1 MPDARLP
8 SNDLL
13 AALAR
18 IFPRERLLT
27 HAGALAP
34 YESDG
39 LTTFR
44 GRPRAVVL
52 AETQDEVV
60 ETVRR
65 CHESGIPFMAR
76 GSGTSLSGGAV
87 PVEDGIVIALNRLNR
102 ILRIDP
108 DARVAVVEPGVVNL
122 DVTTAAARHRLY
134 YAPDPSSQSIC
145 TIGGNVAFNSGGAHC
160 FRHGMT
166 ANHVLGLKAVLPDGT
181 VVQLGG
187 DTVELVGPDL
197 VGLFVGSE
205 GLFGIA
211 LEITLRLVPRPEA
224 YQTLL
229 AAYASLQA
237 AGDAVSRIIAE
248 GLLPGAMEIMDRLAI
263 DAAEAAVD
271 AGYPPGAAAILIVE
285 LEGDAVE
292 VEAEFARLMDVIHAS
307 GATAVRVATDATDR
321 ARIWKGRKCAFSA
334 VGRISPDFIV
344 QDGVVPRTRL
354 GEALSRIEELSAAQG
369 VRVANVFHAGDG
381 NLHPLILFDGREP
394 GALARA
400 ERLAADILRL
410 CIELGGS
417 ITGEHGV
424 GLEKRGFLGE
434 MYAEDDVAFMRRVH
448 AAIDPKQLANR
459 GKMLGASPGS
469 HSAHGLHPLERAGVI
484 SRV

>member
-1 MPDARLP
+1 MEQTVNFLE
-8 SNDLL
+8 
-13 AALAR
+13 ALVGR
-18 IFPRERLLT
+18 FGRRVLT
-27 HAGALAP
+27 EAGALAP

-44 GRPRAVVL
+44 ARPRAVVL
-52 AETQDEVV
+52 AETGDEVI
-60 ETVRR
+60 ETVRL
-65 CHESGIPFMAR
+65 CSQAGVPFMAR

-87 PVEDGIVIALNRLNR
+87 PIQDGIVIALNRLNR
-102 ILRIDP
+102 VLRVDP
-108 DARVAVVEPGVVNL
+108 DARIAVVEPGVVNL
-122 DVTTAAARHRLY
+122 DVTAAAAPHGLY

-166 ANHVLGLKAVLPDGT
+166 ANHVLGIKAVLPDGE

-187 DTVELVGPDL
+187 AGMESVGPDL
-197 VGLFVGSE
+197 TGMFVGSE

-224 YQTLL
+224 YQTVL
-229 AAYASLQA
+229 AAYVSLQA
-237 AGDAVSRIIAE
+237 AGDAVSRIIAA

-285 LEGDAVE
+285 LEGDAPEVAVE
-292 VEAEFARLMDVIHAS
+292 FTRLMDVITAS
-307 GATAVRVATDATDR
+307 GATTTRVASDAADR

-354 GEALSRIEELSAAQG
+354 GEALARIEQLSRAHG

-381 NLHPLILFDGREP
+381 NLHPLILFDGREA
-394 GALARA
+394 GALDRA
-400 ERLAADILRL
+400 EALAADILRL
-410 CIELGGS
+410 CIALGGS

-424 GLEKRGFLGE
+424 GLEKRGFLSE
-434 MYAEDDVAFMRRVH
+434 MYSPEDMAFMHRLRASV
-448 AAIDPKQLANR
+448 DPQQIANR
-459 GKMLGASPGS
+459 GKMLGGGHAAPS
-469 HSAHGLHPLERAGVI
+469 HGLHPLERAGVI
-484 SRV
+484 WRV

>member
-1 MPDARLP
+1 MEPDALLP
-8 SNDLL
+8 
-13 AALAR
+13 ALAR
-18 IFPRERLLT
+18 IFPAPRLLT
-27 HAGALAP
+27 RPGALAP

-44 GRPRAVVL
+44 ARPRAVVL
-52 AETQDEVV
+52 AESQHEVV
-60 ETVRR
+60 ETVRL
-65 CHESGIPFMAR
+65 CHRAGVPFMAR

-102 ILRIDP
+102 IIRLDP
-108 DARVAVVEPGVVNL
+108 EARLAIVEPGVVNL
-122 DVTTAAARHRLY
+122 DVTAAAEPQGLY
-134 YAPDPSSQSIC
+134 YAPDPSSQSVC

-166 ANHVLGLKAVLPDGT
+166 ANHVLAMKVVLPDGE
-181 VVQLGG
+181 VVRLGSG
-187 DTVELVGPDL
+187 SVEHVGPDL
-197 VGLFVGSE
+197 TGLFIGSE

-211 LEITLRLVPRPEA
+211 LEITLRLIPRPDA
-224 YQTLL
+224 YRTLL

-237 AGDAVSRIIAE
+237 AGDAVSLIVRS

-285 LEGDAVE
+285 LEGDAEE
-292 VEAEFARLMDVIHAS
+292 VEADFSRLMRLITES
-307 GATAVRVATDATDR
+307 GAGATRTASDADDR

-354 GEALSRIEELSAAQG
+354 GEALAGIQELSAAHG
-369 VRVANVFHAGDG
+369 LRVANVFHAGDG
-381 NLHPLILFDGREP
+381 NLHPLILFDGREA

-400 ERLAADILRL
+400 EALAADILRM
-410 CIELGGS
+410 CIRLGGS
-417 ITGEHGV
+417 ITGEHGI
-424 GLEKRGFLGE
+424 GLEKRIFLEE
-434 MYAEDDVAFMRRVH
+434 MYAEEDVAFMQRLRQS
-448 AAIDPKQLANR
+448 IDPSEIANR
-459 GKMLGASPGS
+459 GKMLGGGAPAAM
-469 HSAHGLHPLERAGVI
+469 AHGLHPLERAGVI

>member
-1 MPDARLP
+1 MADVE
-8 SNDLL
+8 SQSSDLL
-13 AALAR
+13 VALAR
-18 IFPRERLLT
+18 IFPAERLLT
-27 HAGALAP
+27 QAGALAP

-39 LTTFR
+39 LTTYR

-60 ETVRR
+60 NTVRL
-65 CHESGIPFMAR
+65 CHGAGVPFMAR

-102 ILRIDP
+102 ILRLDP
-108 DARVAVVEPGVVNL
+108 AARIAVVEPGVVNL
-122 DVTTAAARHRLY
+122 DVTTAAAPDGLY

-166 ANHVLGLKAVLPDGT
+166 ANHVLGIKAVLPDGV
-181 VVQLGG
+181 VVQLGSDG
-187 DTVELVGPDL
+187 IEQVGPDL

-224 YQTLL
+224 YHTLL

-237 AGDAVSRIIAE
+237 AGDAVSCIIAS

-271 AGYPPGAAAILIVE
+271 SGYPPGAAAILIVE
-285 LEGDAVE
+285 LEGDAAE
-292 VEAEFARLMDVIHAS
+292 VNAEFTRLSDVIHAS
-307 GATAVRVATDATDR
+307 GATAVRVAIDAADR

-354 GEALSRIEELSAAQG
+354 GEALARIEQLSAAHG

-394 GALARA
+394 GALERA

-424 GLEKRGFLGE
+424 GLEKRSFLGE
-434 MYAEDDVAFMRRVH
+434 MYAEDDVAFMRRLH

-459 GKMLGASPGS
+459 GKMLGPADASHGG
-469 HSAHGLHPLERAGVI
+469 HGLHPLEKAGVI

>member
-1 MPDARLP
+1 MTTHEFLSA
-8 SNDLL
+8 L
-13 AALAR
+13 AA
-18 IFPRERLLT
+18 IVPVNRLLT
-27 HAGALAP
+27 APGALAP

-44 GRPRAVVL
+44 ARPRAVVL
-52 AETQDEVV
+52 ADTQDEVIA
-60 ETVRR
+60 TVRL
-65 CHESGIPFMAR
+65 CHRAGVPFMAR

-87 PVEDGIVIALNRLNR
+87 PVADGVVIALNRLTR
-102 ILRIDP
+102 IMRIDP
-108 DARVAVVEPGVVNL
+108 AARLAVVEPGVVNL
-122 DVTTAAARHRLY
+122 DVTTAAASHGLY
-134 YAPDPSSQSIC
+134 YAPDPSSQSVC

-166 ANHVLGLKAVLPDGT
+166 ANHVLGLKAVLPEGD
-181 VVQLGG
+181 VVHLGG
-187 DTVELVGPDL
+187 ESVEDVGPDL
-197 VGLFVGSE
+197 TGMFVGSE

-229 AAYASLQA
+229 AAYATLQA
-237 AGDAVSRIIAE
+237 AGDAVSQIIAA

-271 AGYPPGAAAILIVE
+271 AGYPAGADAILIVE
-285 LEGDAVE
+285 LEGDAAE
-292 VEAEFARLMDVIHAS
+292 VAADFAQLRDVISAS
-307 GATAVRVATDATDR
+307 GATTTRLATDAADR

-354 GEALSRIEELSAAQG
+354 GEALARIQELSREHG

-381 NLHPLILFDGREP
+381 NLHPLILFDGRVG
-394 GALARA
+394 GALERA
-400 ERLAADILRL
+400 EALAADILRL
-410 CIELGGS
+410 CIALGGS

-424 GLEKRGFLGE
+424 GLEKRSFLAE
-434 MYAEDDVAFMRRVH
+434 MYGAEDVAFMTRLRD
-448 AAIDPKQLANR
+448 AIDPRQLANR
-459 GKMLGASPGS
+459 GKMLGDAAATASR
-469 HSAHGLHPLERAGVI
+469 GLHPLERAGVI

>member
-1 MPDARLP
+1 MLPDA
-8 SNDLL
+8 LL
-13 AALAR
+13 DGLAR
-18 IFPRERLLT
+18 IFPADRLLT
-27 HAGALAP
+27 RAGALAP

-44 GRPRAVVL
+44 ARPRAVVL
-52 AETQDEVV
+52 ADTQADVI
-60 ETVRR
+60 ETVRL
-65 CHESGIPFMAR
+65 CHAARAPFMAR

-102 ILRIDP
+102 ILTLDP
-108 DARVAVVEPGVVNL
+108 AARLAVVEPGVVNL
-122 DVTTAAARHRLY
+122 DVTSAAAAHGLY
-134 YAPDPSSQSIC
+134 YAPDPSSQSVC

-166 ANHVLGLKAVLPDGT
+166 ANHVLGLKVVLPDGE

-187 DTVELVGPDL
+187 DSVEEVGPDL
-197 VGLFVGSE
+197 AGLFVGSE

-211 LEITLRLVPRPEA
+211 LEITLRLVPKPES
-224 YQTLL
+224 YRTLL
-229 AAYASLQA
+229 AGYDSLQA
-237 AGDAVSRIIAE
+237 AGDAVSDIVAS

-263 DAAEAAVD
+263 EAAEAAVE
-271 AGYPPGAAAILIVE
+271 AGYPPGAAAILLVE
-285 LEGDAVE
+285 LEGEALE
-292 VEAEFARLMDVIHAS
+292 VDLDFERLGRVVAKS
-307 GATAVRVATDATDR
+307 GATSTRTAADADDR

-354 GEALSRIEELSAAQG
+354 GEALAAIERLAADHG
-369 VRVANVFHAGDG
+369 LRVANVFHAGDG
-381 NLHPLILFDGREP
+381 NLHPLILFDGRQA

-410 CIELGGS
+410 CIRLGGS

-424 GLEKRGFLGE
+424 GLEKRAFLGE
-434 MYAEDDVAFMRRVH
+434 MYAEADMDFMRRLH
-448 AAIDPKQLANR
+448 RAIDPHELANR
-459 GKMLGASPGS
+459 GKMLGVATGPPTG
-469 HSAHGLHPLERAGVI
+469 HGLHPLERAGVI
-484 SRV
+484 SRT

>member
-1 MPDARLP
+1 MDTRDFTTRLA
-8 SNDLL
+8 D
-13 AALAR
+13 
-18 IFPRERLLT
+18 IFPGHRLLT
-27 HAGALAP
+27 QPGALAP

-44 GRPRAVVL
+44 ARPRAVVL
-52 AETQDEVV
+52 AETQDEVIAA
-60 ETVRR
+60 VRL
-65 CHESGIPFMAR
+65 CHAAGVPFVAR

-87 PVEDGIVIALNRLNR
+87 PIEDGLVIALNRLKR
-102 ILRIDP
+102 IVSLDPAARI
-108 DARVAVVEPGVVNL
+108 AVVEPGVVNL
-122 DVTTAAARHRLY
+122 DVTAAAAPHALY
-134 YAPDPSSQSIC
+134 YAPDPSSQSVC

-181 VVQLGG
+181 VVALGG
-187 DTVELVGPDL
+187 DTIDDAGPDL
-197 VGLFVGSE
+197 TGLFVGSE

-211 LEITLRLVPRPEA
+211 LEITLRLVARPET
-224 YQTLL
+224 YQTVL

-237 AGDAVSRIIAE
+237 AGDAVSGIIAA

-271 AGYPPGAAAILIVE
+271 AGYPAGADAILIVE
-285 LEGDAVE
+285 LEGDVPE
-292 VEAEFARLMDVIHAS
+292 VAADFARLLDLVAAS
-307 GATAVRVATDATDR
+307 GATATRVATDAADR

-354 GEALSRIEELSAAQG
+354 GEALARIQALSRAHGI
-369 VRVANVFHAGDG
+369 RVANVFHAGDG
-381 NLHPLILFDGREP
+381 NLHPLILFDGRED
-394 GALARA
+394 GALTRA
-400 ERLAADILRL
+400 EALAADILRV

-424 GLEKRGFLGE
+424 GLEKRSFLAE
-434 MYAEDDVAFMRRVH
+434 MYSEEDVRFMRRLH
-448 AAIDPKQLANR
+448 EAIDPKQIANR
-459 GKMLGASPGS
+459 GKMLGGGG
-469 HSAHGLHPLERAGVI
+469 AHALQGLHPLERAGVI